1 MSAWKIRK
9 LRHVNIR
16 TYICGGIA
24 GATSAI
30 EMGVSRTVE
39 TLKFDVVI
47 VGSGIAGLRAAIEAA
62 NVSNGKASIAV
73 VTKVQA
79 MRSHSV
85 SAEGGTAAVL
95 YPDKGDTF
103 ESHIYDTIKGSDF
116 LADQDAVEFFVRAM
130 PAEIY
135 RLEHWGMPWSRTQ
148 DGRIAQRNFGGYN
161 FPRATFAADR
171 VGFFEMQTLYDT
183 SRKFDNLQF
192 LQEWFVTH
200 LIVDKGIFRGV
211 TAVDMKTGDFYAI
224 QAKAGIIATG
234 GAGRLYRFAT
244 FGYSST
250 PDGLS
255 LAYHGGAPIMDM
267 EFVQFH
273 PTGIIPSGILITEGA
288 RGDGALLLNN
298 QGERFMKKYA
308 PEKLDLASRDVVSRA
323 IMTEIKEGRGFRDE
337 VSGMDYVLLDLRPI
351 GAEKIKSNLSGIR
364 EIAIKFKGI
373 DPIDE
378 PLPVRPVCHY
388 TMGGIR
394 TNLNAETS
402 IPGLWSAGE
411 SACVSINGANRL
423 GANSTAECLVFG
435 AQSGAGAAKHAL
447 AQPTHTLD
455 PLPLVAEEK
464 RVFDGILHGSG
475 TENPYEVRNQLQ
487 TIMDSYAYV
496 FRDAPGLTE
505 GLKRLRNLHKSAFRH
520 VDDQASQYNSNFI
533 NVLELEAMFEIAEIV
548 LAGGLARTE
557 SRGAHARTDYPK
569 RDDVNWLKHTL
580 AYYGREGLRL
590 EYAPVTITKYQPAER
605 HY

>member
-1 MSAWKIRK
+1 MEHRECNNAAKPE
-9 LRHVNIR
+9 VNR
-16 TYICGGIA
+16 TA
-24 GATSAI
+24 
-30 EMGVSRTVE
+30 EP
-39 TLKFDVVI
+39 LKFDIVV

-62 NVSNGKASIAV
+62 TVSDGKASIAV
-73 VTKVQA
+73 ITKVQA

-135 RLEHWGMPWSRTQ
+135 RLEHWGMPWSRTS

-183 SRKFDNLQF
+183 SRRFDNIEF
-192 LQEWFVTH
+192 LQEWFVTS
-200 LIVDKGIFRGV
+200 LLVEQGVFRGL
-211 TAVDMKTGDFYAI
+211 TALNMKTGDFHPI
-224 QAKAGIIATG
+224 HAKAGIIATG

-250 PDGLS
+250 PDGLT
-255 LAYHGGAPIMDM
+255 LGYHAGAPIEDM

-273 PTGIIPSGILITEGA
+273 PTGLIPSGILITEGA
-288 RGDGALLLNN
+288 RGDGAILLNN
-298 QGERFMKKYA
+298 KGERFMKKYA

-323 IMTEIKEGRGFRDE
+323 IMTEIKEGRGFNDP
-337 VSGMDYVLLDLRPI
+337 VSGMDHVMLDLRPI
-351 GAEKIKSNLSGIR
+351 GEEKIKANLSGIR

-373 DPIDE
+373 DPIDQ

-388 TMGGIR
+388 TMGGIK
-394 TNLNAETS
+394 TNMYGETA
-402 IPGLWSAGE
+402 IAGLYSAGE
-411 SACVSINGANRL
+411 AACVSINGANRL

-435 AQSGAGAAKHAL
+435 AQSGARAATYAL
-447 AQPTHTLD
+447 QRPAGDVDQEA
-455 PLPLVAEEK
+455 VEVEEK
-464 RVFDGILHGSG
+464 RLFDGVFHGVGS
-475 TENPYEVRNQLQ
+475 ENPYEVRTQVQ
-487 TIMDSYAYV
+487 TIMDEHAYV
-496 FRDAPGLTE
+496 YRDGPSLTE
-505 GLKRLRNLHKSAFRH
+505 GLKQLRSLRKTTYLH
-520 VDDQASQYNSNFI
+520 VDDQAKEYNSNFI
-533 NVLELEAMFEIAEIV
+533 NVLELDSMLEVAEIV
-548 LAGGLARTE
+548 LAGAVARTE
-557 SRGAHARTDYPK
+557 SRGAHSRTDFPK
-569 RDDVNWLKHTL
+569 RDDANWLKHTL
-580 AYYGREGLRL
+580 AYWTPEGPRID
-590 EYAPVTITKYQPAER
+590 YAPVTITKYQPAER

>member
-1 MSAWKIRK
+1 MHALIFMERRECDISGEAE
-9 LRHVNIR
+9 V
-16 TYICGGIA
+16 
-24 GATSAI
+24 
-30 EMGVSRTVE
+30 VFTVE
-39 TLKFDVVI
+39 KLSFDIVI
-47 VGSGIAGLRAAIEAA
+47 IGSGIAGLRSAIEAA
-62 NVSNGKASIAV
+62 QVSGGKASVAV

-116 LADQDAVEFFVRAM
+116 LADQDAVDFFVRAM

-135 RLEHWGMPWSRTQ
+135 RLDHWGMPWSRTE

-183 SRKFDNLQF
+183 SRKFDNIQF
-192 LQEWFVTH
+192 FQEWFVTS
-200 LIVDKGIFRGV
+200 LVVDHGVLRGL
-211 TAVDMKTGDFYAI
+211 TAVDMKTGRFYAI
-224 QAKAGIIATG
+224 QAKAGVIATG

-244 FGYSST
+244 YGYSST

-255 LAYHGGAPIMDM
+255 LAYHAGVPIMDM

-273 PTGIIPSGILITEGA
+273 PTGLIPSGILITEGA
-288 RGDGALLLNN
+288 RGDGAVLLNN

-308 PEKLDLASRDVVSRA
+308 PEKLDLASRDVVSRS
-323 IMTEIKEGRGFRDE
+323 IMTEIKEGRGFKDQT
-337 VSGMDYVLLDLRPI
+337 SGMDHVLLDLRPI
-351 GAEKIKSNLSGIR
+351 GPEKIKSNLTGIR

-388 TMGGIR
+388 TMGGVR
-394 TNLNAETS
+394 TNLHAETQ
-402 IPGLWSAGE
+402 IAGLWSAGE

-435 AQSGAGAAKHAL
+435 AQSGEGAAKYAL
-447 AQPTHTLD
+447 TQSAHTLD
-455 PLPLVAEEK
+455 FHAIEVEEK
-464 RVFDGILHGSG
+464 RLFDRILHGGGS
-475 TENPYEVRNQLQ
+475 ENPYEVRDQLQ

-496 FRDAPGLTE
+496 YRDGAGLTE
-505 GLKRLRNLHKSAFRH
+505 GLKRLRELHKTTYQH
-520 VDDQASQYNSNFI
+520 VDDQANEYNSNFI

-557 SRGAHARTDYPK
+557 SRGAHSRTDYPK
-569 RDDVNWLKHTL
+569 RDDTNWLKHTL
-580 AYYGREGLRL
+580 AYYGTDGPRF
-590 EYAPVTITKYQPAER
+590 EYAPVTITQFQPTER